1 MRLAGFELYRY
12 ELPLTAPLRLKGVTL
27 RRRGGLLLKLI
38 DENGGEG
45 WGEASPLPGFSG
57 ESIEEAAG
65 ELRTLIPTLLDLD
78 VSLDRLGLT
87 GGSDPGLDELHPS
100 PSARFALE
108 LAACDLLA
116 RDSGRPLPDLLAPR
130 PRAKIRVN
138 ALLSGSPEEV
148 LAEAVRLREAGYDA
162 FKLKVGAQDVRE
174 DAALVRSMS
183 ESLGPGATLR
193 LDANRAWGFEE
204 ARAFVRAASSSRYEY
219 VEEPLAQTGRMPDL
233 VRETGLPVALDESLF
248 GMEPGAL
255 GDHHYAA
262 AVVLKPTLLGGLS
275 AALRF
280 AGEASRLGITPVV
293 SSAYETGVGT
303 AALVALAAA
312 ISDDAP
318 AGLDTYRRLAA
329 DVVSPDLDLPAPRVD
344 VRAACAPREVTDR
357 YLEPLG

>member
-12 ELPLTAPLRLKGVTL
+12 DLPLTAPLRLKGATL
-27 RRRGGLLLKLI
+27 RRREGLLLKLI

-57 ESIEEAAG
+57 ESIDEAAG
-65 ELRTLIPTLLDLD
+65 ELRILIPTLLDLD
-78 VSLDRLGLT
+78 VSLDRLGFA
-87 GGSDPGLDELHPS
+87 GGSDPGLDELRLS

-116 RDSGRPLPDLLAPR
+116 RDSGRPLPYLLAPR

-148 LAEAVRLREAGYDA
+148 LAEAARLREAGYDA

-174 DAALVRSMS
+174 EAALVRSLG
-183 ESLGPGATLR
+183 ESLGGATLR

-204 ARAFVRAASSSRYEY
+204 ARAFVRAARSSRYEY
-219 VEEPLAQTGRMPDL
+219 VEEPLAQPGRMPDL
-233 VRETGLPVALDESLF
+233 VRETGLPVGLDESLV

-255 GDHHYAA
+255 ADHRYAA

-329 DVVSPDLDLPAPRVD
+329 DVVSPDLDLSSPVVE
-344 VRAACAPREVTDR
+344 VRAACAPREVTGR
-357 YLEPLG
+357 YLEPFG